1 MSTQE
6 KMKLVTFAIDIAL
19 GAYLLW
25 MVLPASVK
33 LPVTLA
39 VSGEWQKVQAQKKRR
54 HVVKEMEFE
63 MFMATEAL
71 NSYDESRDPA
81 QLAADLA
88 A

>member
-1 MSTQE
+1 MTQE

-39 VSGEWQKVQAQKKRR
+39 ISGEWDKVQRIKKRR
-54 HVVKEMEFE
+54 GVVRQMEFE

-71 NSYDESRDPA
+71 TEYDRHHDA
-81 QLAADLA
+81 DQLARDLA